1 MNAFPYRIVA
11 HRGARSMTE
20 NSMASIKEAFAQQAD
35 IVEMDVRMTRDKE
48 FIILHDYFLERTTTG
63 TGWVLTKCRKEL
75 RDIRLLNGEPIP
87 TLEEVLTYLRRRK
100 DGMIMLD
107 VKDAVF
113 GLFDVKRFVSALEEH
128 DILHRV
134 IVSSFNP
141 FMLHRIKKRQPQ
153 LDIALLTM
161 FPYGIAVPI
170 AKWLKATY
178 VSCILPVAKR
188 MQAKYFSRVLP
199 SETFLSW
206 AQKEGLETMAYWEEG
221 QKNLA
226 WLVEKGVKIFVTN
239 RPAVARQEL
248 MKLTGKEK
256 RRGKARK

>member
-1 MNAFPYRIVA
+1 MSQFPYRIVA

-63 TGWVLTKCRKEL
+63 TGWVLTKRRKEL

-87 TLEEVLTYLRRRK
+87 TLEEVLAYLRRRK

-113 GLFDVKRFVSALEEH
+113 GLFDVKRFVSTLEAH
-128 DILHRV
+128 DVLHRV

-141 FMLHRIKKRQPQ
+141 FTLHRIKKRQPK

-170 AKWLKATY
+170 AKWLKARY

-221 QKNLA
+221 QKNMA
-226 WLVEKGVKIFVTN
+226 WLAENGVKIFVTN
-239 RPAVARQEL
+239 RPAMARKEL
-248 MKLTGKEK
+248 MRLQEK
-256 RRGKARK
+256 

>member
-1 MNAFPYRIVA
+1 MTGFPYRIVA

-20 NSMASIKEAFAQQAD
+20 NSMASIREAFAQKAD

-63 TGWVLTKCRKEL
+63 HGWVLTKRLKEL
-75 RDIRLLNGEPIP
+75 RGVRLLNGEPIP
-87 TLEEVLTYLRRRK
+87 TLEEVLVYLRRRK

-107 VKDAVF
+107 VKDAVV
-113 GLFDVKRFVSALEEH
+113 GVFDIKRFVSSLEEH
-128 DILHRV
+128 DALHRV

-141 FMLHRIKKRQPQ
+141 FTLHRIKKRQPQ

-170 AKWLKATY
+170 AKLLKAKY

-206 AQKEGLETMAYWEEG
+206 ARKEGLETMAYWEEG

-226 WLVEKGVKIFVTN
+226 WLTDKGVKIFVTN
-239 RPAVARQEL
+239 RPAAARKEL
-248 MKLTGKEK
+248 MKLVEEK
-256 RRGKARK
+256 KNGRAARK